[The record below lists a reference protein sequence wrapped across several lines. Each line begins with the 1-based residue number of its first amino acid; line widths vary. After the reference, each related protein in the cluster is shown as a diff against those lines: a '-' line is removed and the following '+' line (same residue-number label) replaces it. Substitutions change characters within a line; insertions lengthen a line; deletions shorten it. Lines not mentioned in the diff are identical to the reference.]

1 MTVEAENLLEQ
12 KKADNDFATAY
23 KQAKDILDD
32 EESILKT
39 YGHNRYKLGKEEGQE
54 IGIKKGEEIGIKKG
68 EEIGFKQG
76 RNQMVAMMRQNGK
89 SLQEIADFMNISV
102 HDLDID

>member
-39 YGHNRYKLGKEEGQE
+39 YGHNRYKLGKEEGR
-54 IGIKKGEEIGIKKG
+54 KKVKKSG
-68 EEIGFKQG
+68 LTRAETKW
-76 RNQMVAMMRQNGK
+76 
-89 SLQEIADFMNISV
+89 
-102 HDLDID
+102 